1 MVWKYCLRSGVW
13 AFKVDSEYG
22 GKRHL
27 RTRHELKRM
36 LLKWILFAV
45 ALIVAAKVTGMFLS
59 GFDVIPIKTFMDA
72 LTVLV
77 GAAVLAVINATLGK
91 VVKFFTLPLN
101 CLTLGL
107 FSLVVNAAMLM
118 LAGSLEIGFVVNGF
132 VPALVGS
139 TVLAVVYGLLGIL
152 IPDEDKKD

>member
-1 MVWKYCLRSGVW
+1 M
-13 AFKVDSEYG
+13 
-22 GKRHL
+22 KRL
-27 RTRHELKRM
+27 

-45 ALIVAAKVTGMFLS
+45 ALIVAAKVTGMFLK
-59 GFDVIPIKTFMDA
+59 GFDVIPIESFTDA
-72 LTVLV
+72 MTVLL
-77 GAAVLAVINATLGK
+77 GAAVLAIINATLGR

-118 LAGSLEIGFVVNGF
+118 LAGSLKIGFVVEGF